1 MITFKNEKQLSLNN
15 NIKIKSKGDIRILN
29 DPEGFFKDMSDKEF
43 VEWLNEV
50 GINYKLKDG
59 VKIV

>member
-1 MITFKNEKQLSLNN
+1 MAMKDNPRAARGKRKNM
-15 NIKIKSKGDIRILN
+15 RILD
-29 DPEGFFKDMSDKEF
+29 DPKGFFKDMRDKEF
-43 VEWLNEV
+43 VEWLDEI